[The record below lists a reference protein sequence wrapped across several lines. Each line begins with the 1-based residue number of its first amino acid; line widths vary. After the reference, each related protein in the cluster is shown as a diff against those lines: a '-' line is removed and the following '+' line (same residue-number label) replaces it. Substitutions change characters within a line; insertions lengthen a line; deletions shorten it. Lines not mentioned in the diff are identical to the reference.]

1 MSEVEPRRRAIG
13 GLCLFSVARQLSCFS
28 IKGRRR
34 GEDSGD
40 VDKTGL
46 TEVISIVR
54 RFLGVLKYLYCPKRY
69 ESNRLIGK
77 IDED

>member
-1 MSEVEPRRRAIG
+1 MGGAIERIVEA
-13 GLCLFSVARQLSCFS
+13 
-28 IKGRRR
+28 
-34 GEDSGD
+34 

-54 RFLGVLKYLYCPKRY
+54 RFLRVLKYLYCSKRY

-77 IDED
+77 IR